1 MYTVFFVNTK
11 IAGFAVPYAHPGF
24 QNIDTYAERCLACV
38 VRKLK
43 NNLRGLQVLYRYRV
57 VKTPNIMGSCPKEVK
72 CTCRVELQKRE
83 IIIYLR
89 VRLGKDTG

>member
-1 MYTVFFVNTK
+1 M
-11 IAGFAVPYAHPGF
+11 AGFAVPYAHPGF

-57 VKTPNIMGSCPKEVK
+57 VITPNIMGSCPKEVK